1 MELDNHI
8 NYIEF
13 KAHDLEKAKAFYTRV
28 LAGLLQITAQPIRPF
43 LTVELQGVLSI
54 PMSPL

>member
-13 KAHDLEKAKAFYTRV
+13 KAHDLEKIKAFLQGF
-28 LAGLLQITAQPIRPF
+28 LAGLLQIMAQPILPF

-54 PMSPL
+54 PISPL